1 MDALELIVV
10 GLIVSF
16 CVLFSVW
23 RLMPTKYRLRLIH
36 ALSRRTGADGNS
48 GALSRLER
56 AARAD
61 LARSS
66 CGQCSSNAV
75 PMSRATRVSAPHRKS
90 AEPRR

>member
-1 MDALELIVV
+1 MGALEGVIV

-23 RLMPTKYRLRLIH
+23 RLMPTRQRLQLLQL
-36 ALSRRTGADGNS
+36 LSRKSANHGVIAK
-48 GALSRLER
+48 LEQ

-66 CGQCSSNAV
+66 CGQCSSNAA
-75 PMSRATRVSAPHRKS
+75 PMSRARVSAPHRKS
-90 AEPRR
+90 GAPRR

>member
-1 MDALELIVV
+1 MDALEIIVV

-23 RLMPTKYRLRLIH
+23 RLMPTRQRLRLVH
-36 ALSRRTGADGNS
+36 ALSSKSADGN
-48 GALSRLER
+48 GRGVLARLER

-66 CGQCSSNAV
+66 CGQCSSNAA
-75 PMSRATRVSAPHRKS
+75 PMNRARASAQHRKS
-90 AEPRR
+90 AAPHH

>member
-1 MDALELIVV
+1 MGVLEGVIV

-23 RLMPTKYRLRLIH
+23 RLMPTRQRLQLLQ
-36 ALSRRTGADGNS
+36 ALSRKSADTGVLAK
-48 GALSRLER
+48 LER

-66 CGQCSSNAV
+66 CGQCSSNAA
-75 PMSRATRVSAPHRKS
+75 PMARARVSAQHRKS
-90 AEPRR
+90 DAPRR